1 MQARSILS
9 EKKKNKRNFIGWNTN
24 LANVGGRP
32 YTPIDLASSML
43 AEETIL
49 NEPLAY
55 TLREDNLLFLDV
67 TLTYKINKKGKTGI
81 WSLQIKNLFS
91 NGNAIYREYDSVL
104 NKEVTIPSSSF
115 FPNLSYKIEF

>member
-1 MQARSILS
+1 MVAGKEYIIG
-9 EKKKNKRNFIGWNTN
+9 EKKNKRNFIGWNTN
-24 LANVGGRP
+24 LAYVGGRP
-32 YTPIDLASSML
+32 YTPIDIASSML

-91 NGNAIYREYDSVL
+91 NKNAIYREYDSVL
-104 NKEVTIPSSSF
+104 DKEVTIPSSSF
-115 FPNLSYKIEF
+115 FLI